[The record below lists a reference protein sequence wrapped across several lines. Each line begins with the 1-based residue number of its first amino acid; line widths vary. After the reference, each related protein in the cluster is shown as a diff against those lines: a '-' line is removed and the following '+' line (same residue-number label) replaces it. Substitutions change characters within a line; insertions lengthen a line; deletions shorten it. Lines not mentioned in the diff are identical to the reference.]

1 MRIKTADYVGYRL
14 APFFRIFETDASCV
28 IVSHSKVT
36 TGYMKKNKTHKTK
49 STSNSKD
56 ETKDN
61 VLLNRIIKTREEI
74 LDLLRVL
81 KTF

>member
-1 MRIKTADYVGYRL
+1 MDR
-14 APFFRIFETDASCV
+14 
-28 IVSHSKVT
+28 
-36 TGYMKKNKTHKTK
+36 MKKNKAHKT
-49 STSNSKD
+49 NSISISKED
-56 ETKDN
+56 EKDN

>member
-1 MRIKTADYVGYRL
+1 MD
-14 APFFRIFETDASCV
+14 
-28 IVSHSKVT
+28 H
-36 TGYMKKNKTHKTK
+36 MKKNKAHKTK
-49 STSNSKD
+49 SISNSKED
-56 ETKDN
+56 EKDN